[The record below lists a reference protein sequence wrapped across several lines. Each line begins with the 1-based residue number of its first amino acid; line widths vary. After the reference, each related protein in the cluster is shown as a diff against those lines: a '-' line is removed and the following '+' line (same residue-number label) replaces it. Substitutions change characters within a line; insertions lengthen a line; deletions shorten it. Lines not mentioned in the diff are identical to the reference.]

1 MNNTVKFPATQ
12 NARLRILLGK
22 AAETAGAL
30 AGIVKNPEHRARLQ
44 QKAEKIRRRVA
55 ELED

>member
-1 MNNTVKFPATQ
+1 MSNLHQLPTG

-30 AGIVKNPEHRARLQ
+30 ANMVTDPKRRELLQ
-44 QKAEKIRRRVA
+44 RRAEKLRQRSA
-55 ELED
+55 ALED

>member
-1 MNNTVKFPATQ
+1 MNNLHQLPTG

-30 AGIVKNPEHRARLQ
+30 ANMVTDPKRREQLQ
-44 QKAEKIRRRVA
+44 RRAEKLRQRSA
-55 ELED
+55 ALED